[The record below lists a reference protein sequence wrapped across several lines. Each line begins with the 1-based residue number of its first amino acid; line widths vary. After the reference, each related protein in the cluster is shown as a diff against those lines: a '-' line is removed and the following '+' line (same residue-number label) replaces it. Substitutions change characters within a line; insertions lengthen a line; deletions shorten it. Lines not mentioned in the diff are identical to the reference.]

1 MVRLTHTRASVL
13 LGIEDE
19 PTYQPDTIVNK
30 AEEIQVAMAAAEYLS
45 EEYMTEKVL
54 TIMGDIDRIKKVKA
68 QRLREETKRYET
80 PKDEKEETVPET
92 EAVEE

>member
-1 MVRLTHTRASVL
+1 MNLLKL

-19 PTYQPDTIVNK
+19 RTYQPDTIVNK
-30 AEEIQVAMAAAEYLS
+30 TEEIQVAMAAAEYLS